1 MNSQTATIL
10 CVAGILTLLWLD
22 REPKE
27 RVSAAVWI
35 PVIWL
40 FIAASR
46 TCSQWFGLA
55 PATASADQ
63 YVEGS
68 PLDRLLLTGL
78 LIAGSLVLAGRRRRL
93 AALMQKSWP
102 VFMLLG
108 YALLAVWWSDFPWV
122 ALKRWI
128 KAFGNVVMILVV
140 LTEQNP
146 FAAVKRWLGAT
157 GILLIP
163 LSVLFIKYYPGLG
176 RGYYAWTWD
185 TFYQGV
191 AIGKN
196 GLGAICMIFGLA
208 SFWRLLEISWGK
220 ARGRGAAIVT
230 HIAVLSMTFWLF
242 AKAESSTSLG
252 CFLIGV
258 GLLLTMKLSAIAR
271 KSVVAHIVVPGIIL
285 VCVYGLIINP
295 GAGLTQAAG
304 KDVTLTGRTELWAD
318 ILYLA
323 RKAEVSSWFG
333 TGFESFWLGDRV
345 TYLWDRYWWQPTE
358 AHNGY
363 LELFVTLGWVGL
375 ALQAVVLLWGY
386 QSVITLLRRQPEWG
400 RLALVYF
407 VVGVVYNLPEAA
419 FRGTHPVWI
428 IFLLAVMALPVSAAQ
443 PRGIKRQTPEKF
455 PETQATIGSDVL
467 DPYPAYAGLPTG
479 LRTTEDNANRV

>member
-1 MNSQTATIL
+1 MTSQTATIL
-10 CVAGILTLLWLD
+10 CVAGIATLLWLA
-22 REPKE
+22 RQPKA

-35 PVIWL
+35 PVTWL

-55 PATASADQ
+55 PATVSADQ

-68 PLDRLLLTGL
+68 PLDRLVLTGL
-78 LIAGSLVLAGRRRRL
+78 FIAGMVVLGRRSGRL
-93 AALMQKSWP
+93 GALLQKSWP
-102 VFMLLG
+102 VFILLG
-108 YALLAVWWSDFPWV
+108 YALLAVLWSDFPWV
-122 ALKRWI
+122 AFKRWI
-128 KAFGNVVMILVV
+128 KALGNVVMILVV
-140 LTEQNP
+140 LTELNP
-146 FAAVKRWLGAT
+146 LAAVKRWLGTTA
-157 GILLIP
+157 ILLIP
-163 LSVLFIKYYPGLG
+163 LSVLFIKYYPELG

-208 SFWRLLEISWGK
+208 SLWRVVESLSGK
-220 ARGRGAAIVT
+220 AGRRVAAIVP
-230 HIAVLSMTFWLF
+230 HLVVLSMTFWLF
-242 AKAESSTSLG
+242 AKADSSTSLG
-252 CFLIGV
+252 CFLIGT
-258 GLLLTMKLSAIAR
+258 GLLLIMKLSAIAR
-271 KSVVAHIVVPGIIL
+271 KTVVTHLVVLGIIL

-295 GAGLTQAAG
+295 GAGLTAAAG

-323 RKAEVSSWFG
+323 RKGEVSSWFG

-345 TYLWDRYWWQPTE
+345 RFLWDRYWWQPTE

-375 ALQAVVLLWGY
+375 ILQAVVLLWGY
-386 QSVITLLRRQPEWG
+386 RNVITLLRRQPEWG
-400 RLALVYF
+400 RLVLAYF
-407 VVGVVYNLPEAA
+407 VVAVVYNLPEAA

-428 IFLLAVMALPVSAAQ
+428 IFLLTVMAVPVSVAQ
-443 PRGIKRQTPEKF
+443 PGSIVRRGRRATEESSDTPTAIS
-455 PETQATIGSDVL
+455 PDVL
-467 DPYPAYAGLPTG
+467 DSHPAYAGLPAGT
-479 LRTTEDNANRV
+479 RNN